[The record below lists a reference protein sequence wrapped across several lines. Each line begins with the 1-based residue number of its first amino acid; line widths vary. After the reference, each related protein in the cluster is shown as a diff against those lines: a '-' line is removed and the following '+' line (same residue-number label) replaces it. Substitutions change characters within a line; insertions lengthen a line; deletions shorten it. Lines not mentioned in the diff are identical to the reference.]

1 MHSYINVFILLLALN
16 ALRKANL
23 ALFVGTFYTQVYN
36 KKGVAN
42 TTSQLP
48 DIIMLITVWR

>member
-23 ALFVGTFYTQVYN
+23 ALFVGTLYAQVYN